1 MNFNFEQKKVVNVPP
16 PNSKTIIKWGIAIIV
31 LILIVGALMTCIYT
45 INDQEVG
52 VVTTFGKVTSITEA
66 GVHLK
71 LPFGIQQVQKTK
83 VNAIYK
89 IELGY
94 KTDDKTGQTVT
105 VESESKMITGDFNI
119 VNVDFFIEYRIADPV
134 KYLYS
139 SQSPDSILKMLAQS
153 QIRSVISSYK
163 IDDILT
169 TGKSEIQGL
178 VKEMLIEELA
188 IYDIGLSISDVR
200 IQDSE
205 PPTVEVNNAFKAVET
220 AKQGMDT
227 ALNNATAYEN
237 EKIPL
242 ANTEKDKLIQQANY
256 QMQARINEA
265 RQQIAMF
272 EAMYS
277 EYELNPDV
285 TRIRMYFEA
294 IEDIFPDAKIYID
307 ASENGVQKLLPLEQ
321 FVSSGS

>member
-1 MNFNFEQKKVVNVPP
+1 MNFSFNQKKVVNVPSDK
-16 PNSKTIIKWGIAIIV
+16 NKTALKIVIAIFAVIFAV
-31 LILIVGALMTCIYT
+31 ALISTCIYT
-45 INDQEVG
+45 VNDQEVG
-52 VVTTFGKVTSITEA
+52 VVTTFGKVTAITEA
-66 GVHLK
+66 GVHVK

-94 KTDDKTGQTVT
+94 KTDDKTGETYT

-139 SQSPDSILKMLAQS
+139 SKSPDSILKMLAQS

-178 VKEMLIEELA
+178 VKDMLIQELEV
-188 IYDIGLSISDVR
+188 YDIGLSISDVR
-200 IQDSE
+200 IQDRE

-242 ANTEKDKLIQQANY
+242 ANTEKDKLIQHANY

-277 EYELNPDV
+277 EYELNPEI

-294 IEDIFPDAKIYID
+294 IEVIFPNAKIYID
-307 ASENGVQKLLPLEQ
+307 ASENGVEKLLPLESFYTQ
-321 FVSSGS
+321 LG

>member
-1 MNFNFEQKKVVNVPP
+1 MNFSFNQKKVVNVPSGK
-16 PNSKTIIKWGIAIIV
+16 NKAALKIVIAVFAV
-31 LILIVGALMTCIYT
+31 LFAITLLSTCIYT
-45 INDQEVG
+45 VNDQEVG

-66 GVHLK
+66 GVHVK
-71 LPFGIQQVQKTK
+71 LPFGIQQVRKTK
-83 VNAIYK
+83 INAIYK

-94 KTDDKTGQTVT
+94 KTDEKTGQVTT

-134 KYLYS
+134 KYLFS
-139 SQSPDSILKMLAQS
+139 SKAPDQILKMLAQS

-169 TGKSEIQGL
+169 TGKSEIQSL
-178 VKEMLIEELA
+178 VKDMLIEELA
-188 IYDIGLSISDVR
+188 LYDIGLSIYDVR

-205 PPTVEVNNAFKAVET
+205 PPTIDVNNAFKAVET

-227 ALNNATAYEN
+227 ARNNATAYEN

-277 EYELNPDV
+277 EYELNPDI
-285 TRIRMYFEA
+285 TKIRMYFEA
-294 IEDIFPDAKIYID
+294 IEIIFPNAKIYID
-307 ASENGVQKLLPLEQ
+307 TSEDGVEKLLPLESFYSQ
-321 FVSSGS
+321 LG

>member
-1 MNFNFEQKKVVNVPP
+1 MNFSFNQKKVVSVPSDK
-16 PNSKTIIKWGIAIIV
+16 NKKALKLIIAIFAIIFAV
-31 LILIVGALMTCIYT
+31 TLISTCIYT
-45 INDQEVG
+45 VNDQEVG

-66 GVHLK
+66 GVHVK
-71 LPFGIQQVQKTK
+71 LPFGVQQVQKTK

-94 KTDDKTGQTVT
+94 KTDNNTGETTT

-134 KYLYS
+134 KYLFAS
-139 SQSPDSILKMLAQS
+139 KSPDQILKMLAQS

-178 VKEMLIEELA
+178 VKDMLIEELA
-188 IYDIGLSISDVR
+188 LYDIGLSISDVR

-205 PPTVEVNNAFKAVET
+205 PPTVAVNNAFKAVET

-242 ANTEKDKLIQQANY
+242 ANTEKDKLIQNANY

-277 EYELNPDV
+277 EYELNPEI
-285 TRIRMYFEA
+285 TKIRMYFEA
-294 IEDIFPDAKIYID
+294 IEVIFPNAKIYID
-307 ASENGVQKLLPLEQ
+307 TSEGGVEKLLPLDQ
-321 FVSSGS
+321 FYTQLG

>member
-1 MNFNFEQKKVVNVPP
+1 MNFSFNQKKVVNVPSDK
-16 PNSKTIIKWGIAIIV
+16 NKTALKIVIAIFAVIFAV
-31 LILIVGALMTCIYT
+31 ALISTCIYT
-45 INDQEVG
+45 VNDQEVG
-52 VVTTFGKVTSITEA
+52 VVTTFGKVTAITEA
-66 GVHLK
+66 GVHVK

-94 KTDDKTGQTVT
+94 KTDDKTGETYT

-139 SQSPDSILKMLAQS
+139 SKSPDSILKMLAQS

-178 VKEMLIEELA
+178 VKDMLIQELEV
-188 IYDIGLSISDVR
+188 YDIGLSISDVR

-237 EKIPL
+237 
-242 ANTEKDKLIQQANY
+242 
-256 QMQARINEA
+256 
-265 RQQIAMF
+265 
-272 EAMYS
+272 
-277 EYELNPDV
+277 
-285 TRIRMYFEA
+285 
-294 IEDIFPDAKIYID
+294 
-307 ASENGVQKLLPLEQ
+307 
-321 FVSSGS
+321 